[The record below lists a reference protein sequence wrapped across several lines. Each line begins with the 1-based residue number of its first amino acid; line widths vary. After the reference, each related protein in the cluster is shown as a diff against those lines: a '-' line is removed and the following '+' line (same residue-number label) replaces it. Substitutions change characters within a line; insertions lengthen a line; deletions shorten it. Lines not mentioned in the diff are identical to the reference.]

1 MPTCEPRP
9 HAPVFKIRVQ
19 RGFTLIELMIV
30 VAIIGILAAIALPS
44 YSDYV
49 RRGQVTEA
57 ITQLADM
64 RVKLEQYYQ
73 DNRNYGTAAC
83 GVTPTST
90 GTTYFTYSCTL
101 NNSGQG
107 YTVTATGASGGV
119 VGSTYTI
126 NDANVQQTTS
136 FKGTGVSKNCWLV
149 SGSEC

>member
-9 HAPVFKIRVQ
+9 HAPVFMIRVQ

-57 ITQLADM
+57 ITQLADL

-73 DNRNYGTAAC
+73 DNRNYGTAGC

-90 GTTYFTYSCTL
+90 GTAYFTYNCALT
-101 NNSGQG
+101 NSGQG
-107 YTVTATGASGGV
+107 YTITATGASGGV
-119 VGSTYTI
+119 VGSTYTL